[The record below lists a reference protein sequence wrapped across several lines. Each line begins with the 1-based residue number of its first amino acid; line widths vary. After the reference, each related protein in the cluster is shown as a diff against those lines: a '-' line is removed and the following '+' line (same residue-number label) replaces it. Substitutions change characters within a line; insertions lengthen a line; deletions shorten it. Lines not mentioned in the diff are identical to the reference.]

1 MSTIYADVSDPQFRG
16 LFTGVICL
24 DGVSLSIA
32 ILQTRCSLVSA
43 QGHHGND
50 LVDNSGGPSSCLL
63 MFLLYRCFLSTGCVQ
78 VDIKTRILS
87 NPFYDGVGCLRF
99 ILSTFRAYFDL
110 VLWGLRRADLGELSC
125 VAVFFFFFFFFP
137 SG

>member
-1 MSTIYADVSDPQFRG
+1 MWLWVYQANIALSTIYADVSDPQFRG

-43 QGHHGND
+43 QGHHEND

-63 MFLLYRCFLSTGCVQ
+63 MFLLYRCFLS
-78 VDIKTRILS
+78 I
-87 NPFYDGVGCLRF
+87 NPFHDGVGCLRF

-110 VLWGLRRADLGELSC
+110 VLWGLRRTDLGELSC
-125 VAVFFFFFFFFP
+125 VAVFFFFFFFP